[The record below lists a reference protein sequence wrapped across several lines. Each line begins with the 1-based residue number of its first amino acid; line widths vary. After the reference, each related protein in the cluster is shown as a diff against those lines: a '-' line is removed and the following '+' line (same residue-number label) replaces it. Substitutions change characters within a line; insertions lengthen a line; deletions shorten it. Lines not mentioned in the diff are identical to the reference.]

1 MNESENKILVAN
13 EYARS
18 VSFYKKC
25 MELLVACEISLH
37 IVWLTFEKKKDLSFD
52 CFGFLLFENPFISFH
67 FFLESSVIP
76 LWNTPSPPTPLR
88 PLSFIGSVLV
98 SILVVGSRG
107 ETAVWKSQVFAV
119 FSSFGIRK
127 QHFLCWYWS
136 KKRSENKSKLSNW
149 VLNVRGKS
157 GVTG

>member
-37 IVWLTFEKKKDLSFD
+37 IVWLTFEKKRFIIRLLRFSFIRES
-52 CFGFLLFENPFISFH
+52 FYFLPF
-67 FFLESSVIP
+67 FFRKFSHSSLKYSLP
-76 LWNTPSPPTPLR
+76 PPTP
-88 PLSFIGSVLV
+88 PTLSFIGSVLV
-98 SILVVGSRG
+98 SILVVGGRG

-136 KKRSENKSKLSNW
+136 KKRSENKSTLSNW

>member
-37 IVWLTFEKKKDLSFD
+37 IVWLTFEKKRFIIRLLRFSFIRES
-52 CFGFLLFENPFISFH
+52 FYFLPF
-67 FFLESSVIP
+67 FFRKFSHSSLKYSLP
-76 LWNTPSPPTPLR
+76 PPTP
-88 PLSFIGSVLV
+88 PTLSFIGSVLV
-98 SILVVGSRG
+98 SILVVGGRG

-136 KKRSENKSKLSNW
+136 KKTIGIQIYAIQLSSKC
-149 VLNVRGKS
+149 
-157 GVTG
+157 

>member
-13 EYARS
+13 EYVRS

-37 IVWLTFEKKKDLSFD
+37 IVWLTFEKKRFIIRLLRFSFIRES
-52 CFGFLLFENPFISFH
+52 FYFLPF
-67 FFLESSVIP
+67 FFRKFSHSSLKYSLP
-76 LWNTPSPPTPLR
+76 PPTP
-88 PLSFIGSVLV
+88 PTLSFIGSVLV
-98 SILVVGSRG
+98 SILVVGGRG

-136 KKRSENKSKLSNW
+136 KKRSENKSTLSNW
-149 VLNVRGKS
+149 VLNVRGKN

>member
-37 IVWLTFEKKKDLSFD
+37 IVWLTFEKKRFIIR
-52 CFGFLLFENPFISFH
+52 LLRF
-67 FFLESSVIP
+67 SVIRESFYFLP
-76 LWNTPSPPTPLR
+76 FFFRKFSHSSLKYSLPPPTP
-88 PLSFIGSVLV
+88 PTLSFIGSVLV
-98 SILVVGSRG
+98 SILVVGGRG

-136 KKRSENKSKLSNW
+136 KKTIGIQIYAIQLSSKC
-149 VLNVRGKS
+149 
-157 GVTG
+157 